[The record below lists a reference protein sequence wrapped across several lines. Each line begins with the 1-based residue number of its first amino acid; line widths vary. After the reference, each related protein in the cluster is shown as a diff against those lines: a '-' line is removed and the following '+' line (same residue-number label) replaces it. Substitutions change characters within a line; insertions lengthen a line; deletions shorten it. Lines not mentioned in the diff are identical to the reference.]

1 MVILKP
7 GARFTS
13 NTCDGEVIIVKGVGE
28 ADLRCGGVPMSPA
41 SGATVTGELSPEA
54 SGGTQMGKRYA
65 DTEDSIEILCT
76 KPGEGSLGLGNALL
90 DLKEAKPLPAS
101 D

>member
-1 MVILKP
+1 MLKP

-41 SGATVTGELSPEA
+41 GGETVTGELSPEA